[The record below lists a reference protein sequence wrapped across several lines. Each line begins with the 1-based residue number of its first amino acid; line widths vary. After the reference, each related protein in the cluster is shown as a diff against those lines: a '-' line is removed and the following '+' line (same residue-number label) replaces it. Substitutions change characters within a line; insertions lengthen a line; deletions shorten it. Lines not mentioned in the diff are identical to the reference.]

1 MNIKELNKLFYIK
14 KDIKQ
19 LEEQLAELNNLG
31 SAPLSDMPK
40 GNGVSDPTQEFNIK
54 KEKIISKLNKAY
66 TKYVIEYEKINDFIE
81 AIEDTEI
88 KLIARLRFIKHLDWF
103 DIAEEISPRRKS
115 IHWTTPRK
123 KLVRYLEKKNEREL

>member
-40 GNGVSDPTQEFNIK
+40 GTNTSDPTQKFVEK
-54 KEKIISKLNKAY
+54 KEKIITKLNKAY
-66 TKYVIEYEKINDFIE
+66 TKYVTEYEKINDFIE
-81 AIEDTEI
+81 SIDDTEV

-123 KLVRYLEKKNEREL
+123 KIVRYLEKKKDREA